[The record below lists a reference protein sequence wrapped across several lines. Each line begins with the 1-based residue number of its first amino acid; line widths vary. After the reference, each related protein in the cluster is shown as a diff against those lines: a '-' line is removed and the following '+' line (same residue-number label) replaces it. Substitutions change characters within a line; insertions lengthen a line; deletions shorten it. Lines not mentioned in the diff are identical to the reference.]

1 MTIRSDAGGTIAIV
15 TFSGLTAVV
24 AAGVILLGA
33 DMSTAQE
40 AKTKL
45 KSKSGYEYLEKS
57 TRQMQDDDF
66 ANPGFFFVEAGEE
79 AWRKVVG
86 KAGKSCASCH
96 GAAAQSMRGVGAR
109 YPAWNKALQK
119 VVNIEH
125 RINRCRTAHM
135 KAPAL
140 RYESDTLLALTTWVR
155 HQSRGLPVQV
165 SIKGQASA
173 AFKRG
178 RTFWFKRRGLFDLS
192 CAHCHDDKAGKR
204 LRAEI
209 ISQGQINGFPTYKLK
224 WQKIGS
230 SHRQFRR
237 CNRLARSVPFAF
249 GSQSYV
255 DLELYLA
262 WRGSGL
268 KVETPSV
275 RP

>member
-1 MTIRSDAGGTIAIV
+1 MTTSAGTVKAPV
-15 TFSGLTAVV
+15 ALVCTWLTAIGVCIIFIHAENSV
-24 AAGVILLGA
+24 AQGAKAG
-33 DMSTAQE
+33 S
-40 AKTKL
+40 

-57 TRQMQDDDF
+57 TRGMQDDDF

-79 AWRKVVG
+79 AWNKIVG
-86 KAGKSCASCH
+86 KTGKSCASCH
-96 GAAAQSMRGVGAR
+96 GGSAKKMRGVGAR
-109 YPAWNKALQK
+109 YPVWNRALNK
-119 VVNIEH
+119 VINVEQ
-125 RINRCRTAHM
+125 RINRCRTVHM

-140 RYESDTLLALTTWVR
+140 KYESDALLALTTWVR
-155 HQSRGLPVQV
+155 HQSRGLPLQV
-165 SIKGQASA
+165 SIAGKASA

-178 RTFWFKRRGLFDLS
+178 KAFWFKRRGLFDLS

-209 ISQGQINGFPTYKLK
+209 VSQGQINGFPTYKLK
-224 WQKIGS
+224 WQKVGS

-262 WRGSGL
+262 WRGRGL
-268 KVETPSV
+268 TVETPSV